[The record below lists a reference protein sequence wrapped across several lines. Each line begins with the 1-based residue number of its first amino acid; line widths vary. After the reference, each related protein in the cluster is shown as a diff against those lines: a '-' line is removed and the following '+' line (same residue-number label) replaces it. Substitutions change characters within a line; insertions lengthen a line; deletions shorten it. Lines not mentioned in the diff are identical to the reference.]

1 MKLQRLEMQWLINFF
16 SFHVIH
22 WPLFLPVDEGKL
34 LKDLNENFMV
44 RELGMIA
51 SGLSLNYGKY
61 MAIASAAL
69 LTIKKC

>member
-22 WPLFLPVDEGKL
+22 WLIFSL
-34 LKDLNENFMV
+34 LMKENFMV

-69 LTIKKC
+69 LTVKKC